1 MTHLNKTRP
10 ASSGEGMTSLG
21 NPTVRRQRSFD
32 LAEHLPLAAGWQYL
46 FGVGLRAVDV
56 LALAIVLLAVTLELP
71 SSLTWLG
78 LFAGLPAAALAHGAA
93 HALGL
98 YGVDDL
104 PSLRRSPA
112 LLLAVGL
119 PAVAALVGVALLF
132 DAIGACTR
140 IGAASVAALAAAFAV
155 RLALAAW
162 AWRNVHRLV
171 ERVLLLGT
179 AAGIGQLVRPGL
191 TNPAQPRVAG
201 WIAVRGDA
209 MPGETFAFPRL
220 GRLSALGGEGAGG
233 CGEAAIERLLSDYSA
248 ERLIIVS
255 AGLDNAAIVGVLRQL
270 EHLPC
275 EISLLPQGAELG
287 EGGDPLGRDLQLVLR
302 RASITPAGQIA
313 KRGLDLLSVCALG
326 LVLSPVLCGIAVLI
340 RLDSPGPVLF
350 RQVRGGY
357 RNRPFTVYKFRTLRS
372 DAPAADGSVQ
382 VVRNDPRVTRVGAV
396 LRRTSLDEL
405 PQLLNVLNGT
415 MSLVGPRPHP
425 LELDR
430 RFHDI
435 IERYSGRHRV
445 PPGITGLA
453 QVRGFRGET
462 RSADA
467 MVGRVEC
474 DLEYIRTRS
483 FTGDI
488 ALLLRTCVSVVRGNN
503 AY

>member
-1 MTHLNKTRP
+1 MTYIYKTRP
-10 ASSGEGMTSLG
+10 ASSGEGMTS
-21 NPTVRRQRSFD
+21 PSDTAVPRQRSFD
-32 LAEHLPLAAGWQYL
+32 TAELLPLRAGWHYL
-46 FGVGLRAVDV
+46 FGVGLRAIDV
-56 LALAIVLLAVTLELP
+56 LALATVLLAITLELP
-71 SSLTWLG
+71 ASLTWLG
-78 LFAGLPAAALAHGAA
+78 LLAGLPAAALTHGAA
-93 HALGL
+93 HAMGL
-98 YGVDDL
+98 YEAGTL
-104 PSLRRSPA
+104 ASLRRSPA
-112 LLLAVGL
+112 LLLAAGL
-119 PAVAALVGVALLF
+119 PAVAALAGVALLF
-132 DAIGACTR
+132 DTIGACTR
-140 IGAASVAALAAAFAV
+140 IGAASLAALVAVFVLRLSLAMWAA
-155 RLALAAW
+155 RSID
-162 AWRNVHRLV
+162 RLV

-179 AAGIGQLVRPGL
+179 AAGIGQLLRPGL
-191 TNPAQPRVAG
+191 VNPAQPRIAG

-209 MPGETFAFPRL
+209 TPDKAFAFSKL
-220 GRLSALGGEGAGG
+220 GCPGPPDEGFGE
-233 CGEAAIERLLSDYSA
+233 CGEAAIERLLSVHSA

-255 AGLDNAAIVGVLRQL
+255 AGIDNAAILRVLRQL

-287 EGGDPLGRDLQLVLR
+287 EGRDPLDRDLQLVLR
-302 RASITPAGQIA
+302 HAPITPAGQIA
-313 KRGLDLLSVCALG
+313 KRGLDLVSACALW
-326 LVLSPVLCGIAVLI
+326 LVLSPILLGIAILI

-350 RQVRGGY
+350 RQARSGY
-357 RNRPFTVYKFRTLRS
+357 RNRPFTVFKFRTLRS
-372 DAPAADGSVQ
+372 GAPAADGSVQ
-382 VVRNDPRVTRVGAV
+382 VSRNDPRVTRVGAV

-435 IERYSGRHRV
+435 IERYPGRHRV

-474 DLEYIRTRS
+474 DLEYVRTRS